1 MRSEGGGQ
9 KKKKKKRR
17 KIIVGV
23 VSLRFDYTGSHN
35 HGIFPGSL
43 GTRDRLTFQFSAFGR
58 ERRGGGGLVVFTS
71 CTRCPMGAGVKQSR
85 LLSRFKPRAE
95 IRAS

>member
-71 CTRCPMGAGVKQSR
+71 CTRCPMGRGRKTESFVKP
-85 LLSRFKPRAE
+85 F
-95 IRAS
+95 

>member
-1 MRSEGGGQ
+1 MRSESEGQ

-35 HGIFPGSL
+35 HGIFPESL

-71 CTRCPMGAGVKQSR
+71 CTRCPMGRGRKTESFVKP
-85 LLSRFKPRAE
+85 F
-95 IRAS
+95 

>member
-1 MRSEGGGQ
+1 MRSEGGGHK

-71 CTRCPMGAGVKQSR
+71 CTRCPMGRGRKTESFVKP
-85 LLSRFKPRAE
+85 F
-95 IRAS
+95 